1 MRTWLRD
8 IRTKKGILQEDM
20 SKKIGVS
27 RAYYSRI
34 ENGYRQQ
41 KMSID
46 MAQKL
51 ADVLEVPIDTIL
63 RNESEKEG

>member
-8 IRTKKGILQEDM
+8 IRLEKGILQEDV

-41 KMSID
+41 KMSIE

-51 ADVLEVPIDTIL
+51 ADALGVPIDTIL
-63 RNESEKEG
+63 QNEKNR

>member
-1 MRTWLRD
+1 MRTWLKD
-8 IRTKKGILQEDM
+8 IRQKKGILQEDV
-20 SKKIGVS
+20 SKKSGVS

-41 KMSID
+41 KMSIE

-51 ADVLEVPIDTIL
+51 AEALGVPIDTIL
-63 RNESEKEG
+63 KNESIG